1 MEIAD
6 YHYKYSLNNLHLI
19 YQYYLNKTYIIDCYV
34 YARSVRGL
42 QFTKQCALEIISM
55 TSLSCVIFLFYL
67 DDKRKGHPQ
76 CMLCPILAEIC
87 TEQVWRW
94 WFLYCSLPLFINL
107 GKTKP
112 LNFKEIFFN
121 CICVICSARA
131 FAHNVH
137 VDKISEEN
145 CSYECIF
152 ISIWWWLSFSGQII
166 MQVQSFVCNQSQV
179 IFTF

>member
-1 MEIAD
+1 
-6 YHYKYSLNNLHLI
+6 
-19 YQYYLNKTYIIDCYV
+19 
-34 YARSVRGL
+34 
-42 QFTKQCALEIISM
+42 M

-131 FAHNVH
+131 FAHNLVYMWIKYRKKIVH
-137 VDKISEEN
+137 MNVHSSQYSGGSVFLVGQLCRYNLMYTISHKLFLLFN
-145 CSYECIF
+145 FSSSVLICSRQKY
-152 ISIWWWLSFSGQII
+152 IS
-166 MQVQSFVCNQSQV
+166 
-179 IFTF
+179 